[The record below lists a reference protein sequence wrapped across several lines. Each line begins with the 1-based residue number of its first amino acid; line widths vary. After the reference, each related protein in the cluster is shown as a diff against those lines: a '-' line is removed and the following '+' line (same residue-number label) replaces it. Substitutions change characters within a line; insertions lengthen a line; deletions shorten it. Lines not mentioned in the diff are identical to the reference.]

1 MSEHHR
7 FPFALV
13 SNAQGDTLL
22 RAHLP
27 LTLTY
32 KGQSRNAS
40 GLLDTGADVN
50 VLPFA
55 LGIALGAVWE
65 EEIPLAGLSGNL
77 GNNPARAILITTVI
91 EPFEPVQLVFAWTSA
106 EHVPLI
112 LGHINFF
119 DEFDMCFYRSQ
130 RAFEIGRKD
139 PTR

>member
-1 MSEHHR
+1 MHKGNS
-7 FPFALV
+7 
-13 SNAQGDTLL
+13 LL

-32 KGQSRNAS
+32 RGQSRSAS

-65 EEIPLAGLSGNL
+65 EQSPLAGLSGNL
-77 GNNPARAILITTVI
+77 ANYPARSILVTAVI
-91 EPFEPVQLVFAWTSA
+91 EPFEPVPLVFAWTSA

-112 LGHINFF
+112 LGHLNFF
-119 DEFDMCFYRSQ
+119 DEFDGCIYRSQ
-130 RAFEIGRKD
+130 RAFEIQRK
-139 PTR
+139 TTG